1 MSGKRIKKTNA
12 MRLLTQAKID
22 YEVFTYRW
30 KEDDLD
36 ARHVGVEINRPDDVI
51 YKTLLAQGDK
61 TGPLVAIIPSH
72 LSIDLKKL
80 AHASGNKKVDML
92 PLKDLEK
99 TTGYIRGGCS
109 PIGMKHQLPS
119 YIDQR
124 VNELDQ
130 VIVSAGQRGLQ
141 VGLVPQDLIDFI
153 HADMADITMAHL

>member
-1 MSGKRIKKTNA
+1 M
-12 MRLLTQAKID
+12 
-22 YEVFTYRW
+22 
-30 KEDDLD
+30 
-36 ARHVGVEINRPDDVI
+36 
-51 YKTLLAQGDK
+51 
-61 TGPLVAIIPSH
+61 
-72 LSIDLKKL
+72 SIDLKKL

-109 PIGMKHQLPS
+109 PIGMKHQFPS

-153 HADMADITMAHL
+153 HADVADITMAHL